1 MDLRIRGQGLVGSLY
16 ASAHIDVAM
25 IGLFK
30 RSGIEGL
37 KKKEAHVN

>member
-25 IGLFK
+25 I

-37 KKKEAHVN
+37 KKKEANLGFGA